1 MNHGCVTLR
10 ILLLWLAGLLPTALF
25 ADEQTDAPIEPE
37 ITREQRDHWAYRP
50 LSFPLPAARSRSDWS
65 SVPLDLWIEDALRS
79 ANIEPLP
86 QANAE
91 TLLRRL
97 KLDLLGLP
105 PSQQEIDEYLS
116 DPSPDKYEQRVDL
129 FLASPRYGERWAQM
143 WLDVARYADTD
154 GFEHDHTRKDSWT
167 YRDWVIRAWNED
179 MPFERFVRMQ
189 LAGDLTDSDE
199 HRIAT
204 MFGLAGPD
212 MPDINDQELR
222 RHDRLNDLTSTI
234 GSALLGMQFHCAQCH
249 DHVYDPISQLDFY
262 RLRAVFESAIPP
274 LRRDQPFLV
283 FDTSKRSDT
292 TPKFYARG
300 ELKSAGME
308 VEKAPPRILRQGALA
323 FSPEKERLHFVD
335 WLFQEE
341 NPLPAR
347 VFVNRLWTQY
357 FGQGIFPNPNDVGV
371 MGGAPSHP
379 EVLDWLAGEF
389 RQDGWSIKS
398 IQRRIVLSST
408 YRQSSRR
415 EGTSL
420 SDWNARR
427 EEDPDNKLLSRFP
440 RRRMHAEVIRDSML
454 AASGQ
459 IHFEMYGEGCM
470 PPLPSELLSTLLKG
484 QWKASES
491 PTQHSRRS
499 IYTFAR
505 RNLRLPIFD
514 VFDRPDASASCGK
527 RESSTT
533 ATQSLQMMNSE
544 FSQSCAESLYQKS
557 ILSMTGVDPGEPYN
571 QRLLEQIFVSILSR
585 YPSDAER
592 DWVHHYVSDS
602 PDDPKLW
609 QSVILS
615 LFNTNEFITIE

>member
-1 MNHGCVTLR
+1 MV
-10 ILLLWLAGLLPTALF
+10 LLLPAILF
-25 ADEQTDAPIEPE
+25 AEERKDSPIEPA
-37 ITREQRDHWAYRP
+37 ITQEQRDHWAYQP
-50 LSFPLPAARSRSDWS
+50 LSFPLPADLSRLDWS
-65 SVPLDLWIEDALRS
+65 SVPLDLWIENALRS
-79 ANIEPLP
+79 VNIEPLP

-105 PSQQEIDEYLS
+105 PSPQEIEEYRS
-116 DPSPDKYEQRVDL
+116 DTSPDKYEKRVDL

-154 GFEHDHTRKDSWT
+154 GFEHDHVRKESWH
-167 YRDWVIRAWNED
+167 YRDWVIRALNED
-179 MPFERFVRMQ
+179 IPFDQFVRMQ

-199 HRIAT
+199 NRIAT

-222 RHDRLNDLTSTI
+222 RHDRLNDLTSTV
-234 GSALLGMQFHCAQCH
+234 GNALLGMQFHCAQCH

-262 RLRAVFESAIPP
+262 RLRGIFESAIPA

-283 FDTSKRSDT
+283 FDPAKRSDS

-308 VEKAPPRILRQGALA
+308 VGKAPPRILRQGS
-323 FSPEKERLHFVD
+323 FTFPPDKERLHFVE
-335 WLFQEE
+335 WLFHEG
-341 NPLPAR
+341 NPLSAR

-379 EVLDWLAGEF
+379 EVLDWLAKQF
-389 RQDGWSIKS
+389 QQNGWSMKS
-398 IQRRIVLSST
+398 IQRTIVLSST

-415 EGTSL
+415 DGRSL
-420 SDWNARR
+420 SDWNARVQQ
-427 EEDPDNKLLSRFP
+427 DPDNKLLSRFP

-491 PTQHSRRS
+491 PAQHSRRS

-505 RNLRLPIFD
+505 RNLRLPIFE

-527 RESSTT
+527 RDSSTT
-533 ATQSLQMMNSE
+533 ATQSLQMLNSE
-544 FSQSCAESLYQKS
+544 FSQSCAESLYQKT
-557 ILSMTGVDPGEPYN
+557 IQSMTGIEPAEPYN
-571 QRLLEQIFVSILSR
+571 HRFLEKIFVSILSR
-585 YPSDAER
+585 YPKDVES
-592 DWVHHYVSDS
+592 DWVHQYVSSGSNDE
-602 PDDPKLW
+602 KLW
-609 QSVILS
+609 QSVILA